1 MKFSELTEEEQQR
14 LAEWGALRA
23 ADVEAQ
29 IEPSAGKP
37 EENPNFDPS
46 VELWRLSWQR
56 RGVEAAIAKTVARSR
71 ELGLSWNTIGR
82 ALGVTAEAARKRYK
96 APHEAA

>member
-1 MKFSELTEEEQQR
+1 MR

-29 IEPSAGKP
+29 NELVVDSP
-37 EENPNFDPS
+37 EDDPNFDPS

-56 RGVEAAIAKTVARSR
+56 LSLEASITRTVARSR
-71 ELGLSWNTIGR
+71 ELGQSWNTIGH

-96 APHEAA
+96 SPEEAA